1 MNKPLRQT
9 MPLVTAFIDNMREA
23 FGTEAIDN
31 AIRGGMAGLPT
42 FWAREGDVEIG
53 KRDARPVV
61 EVSARQMALLSNA
74 EVLAAGRGRK

>member
-42 FWAREGDVEIG
+42 FWAKEGDAEIG
-53 KRDARPVV
+53 KRDVRPVV
-61 EVSARQMALLSNA
+61 EVSARDMVLLSNA
-74 EVLAAGRGRK
+74 EVLAAGKGRK

>member
-42 FWAREGDVEIG
+42 FWAKEGDAEIG
-53 KRDARPVV
+53 KRDVRPVV